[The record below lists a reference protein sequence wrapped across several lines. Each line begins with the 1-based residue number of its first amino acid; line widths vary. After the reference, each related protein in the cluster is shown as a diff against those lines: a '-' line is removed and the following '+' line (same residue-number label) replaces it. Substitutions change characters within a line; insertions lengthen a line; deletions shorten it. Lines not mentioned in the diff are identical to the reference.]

1 LIVILLLING
11 GGFLYFRKKR
21 NQFLNQSNRIDQKST
36 ISIIDSRSKE
46 ISISSLQRSYT
57 VTSDY
62 GLSVMTKSEQL
73 ITSTPNSIT
82 DCKENIQSK
91 ISFNQS
97 DKITEKDFQQQALL
111 EHNLIR
117 SRYNK
122 PPLKLTESL
131 NISAQVNFI
140 FYLLI
145 SNSFCFVYSIG
156 LINMQIRM

>member
-21 NQFLNQSNRIDQKST
+21 NQFLNQPNRIDQKST
-36 ISIIDSRSKE
+36 ISIIDSRSKQ
-46 ISISSLQRSYT
+46 ISIPSLHRSYT

-62 GLSVMTKSEQL
+62 RLSVMTKSEQL

-82 DCKENIQSK
+82 DYKENIQSK

-122 PPLKLTESL
+122 PPLKLAESL

-145 SNSFCFVYSIG
+145 IILFILYIVLG
-156 LINMQIRM
+156 